1 MHASRENAGLFCAAM
16 AKRLIRFS
24 KPSGNGGKVDSTRNE
39 RSHGP
44 AAVACGCG
52 VRRALA
58 VCAGLARGSSPT
70 RATAEGRPWTPAGA
84 PGKAPA
90 DEEGSSSKKAASA
103 ATAKGA
109 APGGKDCRAWSQLV
123 GTAEPGPVVRF
134 ALQQRQ
140 RGHRRRQRRLRARR
154 GHAIIFARESH
165 CNLHSSLARQDGAAG
180 SVRRPSA
187 TRACDGYG

>member
-1 MHASRENAGLFCAAM
+1 M

-70 RATAEGRPWTPAGA
+70 RATAEGRPWTLFDAVGAPPSPPGGADGGGGGVKSRTLAVAPQPHAVLRWAPGSPAAPPPRARPQRGA
-84 PGKAPA
+84 PGPPLGHRERRRPMKR
-90 DEEGSSSKKAASA
+90 
-103 ATAKGA
+103 A
-109 APGGKDCRAWSQLV
+109 APLRRRRLQPRPRALRPAGK
-123 GTAEPGPVVRF
+123 TAEPGP
-134 ALQQRQ
+134 
-140 RGHRRRQRRLRARR
+140 
-154 GHAIIFARESH
+154 
-165 CNLHSSLARQDGAAG
+165 N
-180 SVRRPSA
+180 
-187 TRACDGYG
+187 